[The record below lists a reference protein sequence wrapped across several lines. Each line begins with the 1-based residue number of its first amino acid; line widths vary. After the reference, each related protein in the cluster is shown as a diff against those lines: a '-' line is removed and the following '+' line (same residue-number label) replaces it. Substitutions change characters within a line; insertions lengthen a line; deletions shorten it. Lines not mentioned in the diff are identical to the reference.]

1 MNIVERSTGAE
12 LPDLPDNLPRVLRRI
27 YASRNI
33 RSTLELSHELEH
45 MHPLASLSGLDQATA
60 LLDSAL
66 RTRQCILIVADFDAD
81 GATSCALAVRAL
93 RLMGAHDVRYVVPN
107 RFEYGYGLTPEIV
120 AVAAQQNP
128 DLIITVDNG
137 ISSVEGVQAAKKLG
151 IRVLITDHHLP
162 GTTLPLADAIVNPN
176 QRGDTF
182 PSKHLAGVGV
192 IFYVMLAL
200 RAHLRETNW
209 FKDRGMSEPN
219 LAQLLDLVALGTVA
233 DVATLDHNNRIL
245 VAQGLLRIRRGQCC
259 AGIQSLM
266 QISAKRPERISS
278 SDLAFAL
285 APRLNAA
292 GRLEDMSL
300 GIECLLS
307 DDLEAALAIA
317 GRLHEL
323 NQERRTIESAM
334 HEQAL
339 ANLAGLQL
347 DATCLPSG
355 LCLFD
360 ASWHQ
365 GVIGILASRIK
376 ERFHRPVIAFAN
388 ANDGELKGSA
398 RSVPGFHIRDGLD
411 AIATH
416 NPGLLTKFGG
426 HAMAA
431 GLSLKR
437 TDFDTFSAAF
447 DVEVKR
453 HLSAAHMQ
461 GVIETDGTLS
471 ADELD
476 IHLAETLRAAQP
488 WGQGFPEPI
497 FTGEFE
503 VVTQRIVGEKHLKLL
518 LRVPGGDKLV
528 DAIAFNTPRNDLT
541 KRLARIQIAY
551 RLDVNEYQ
559 GQRSLQLLVLH
570 ME

>member
-1 MNIVERSTGAE
+1 MNIVERNAGAA
-12 LPDLPDNLPRVLRRI
+12 PCDLPDDLPHVLRRI
-27 YASRNI
+27 YVSRNI
-33 RSTLELSHELEH
+33 HSAFELSHALEH
-45 MHPLASLSGLDQATA
+45 MHPFTSLSGLDQATA
-60 LLDSAL
+60 LLESAL
-66 RTRQCILIVADFDAD
+66 RTGQRILIVADFDAD

-93 RLMGAHDVRYVVPN
+93 RLMGARDVHYIVPN

-128 DLIITVDNG
+128 NLIITVDNG
-137 ISSVEGVQAAKKLG
+137 ISSIEGVQAAQKLG

-162 GTTLPLADAIVNPN
+162 GATLPAADAIINPN
-176 QRGDTF
+176 QHGDTF

-200 RAHLRETNW
+200 RAHLRKTNW
-209 FKDRGMSEPN
+209 FKDTGMSEPN
-219 LAQLLDLVALGTVA
+219 LAQFLDLVALGTVA
-233 DVATLDHNNRIL
+233 DVAVLDHNNRIL
-245 VAQGLLRIRRGQCC
+245 VAQGLLRMRRAQCC
-259 AGIQSLM
+259 AGIQALM
-266 QISAKRPERISS
+266 QISAKCPERICS
-278 SDLAFAL
+278 SDLGFAL

-307 DDLEAALAIA
+307 DDLEAALVMA

-323 NQERRTIESAM
+323 NQQRRTIESAM

-339 ANLAGLQL
+339 ANLKGLQL
-347 DATCLPSG
+347 DAACLPSG

-360 ASWHQ
+360 VSWHQ
-365 GVIGILASRIK
+365 GVIGILAARIK
-376 ERFHRPVIAFAN
+376 ERVHRPVIAFAN

-398 RSVPGFHIRDGLD
+398 RSVPGFHIRDGLEV
-411 AIATH
+411 IATQ

-431 GLSLKR
+431 GLTLKR
-437 TDFDTFSAAF
+437 VDFDTFSAAF
-447 DVEVKR
+447 DAQVKR
-453 HLSAAHMQ
+453 HLPAAHMQ
-461 GVIETDGTLS
+461 GTIETDGVLA

-476 IHLAETLRAAQP
+476 IHLAEALRSAQP
-488 WGQGFPEPI
+488 WGQGFPEPV
-497 FTGEFE
+497 FTGTFE
-503 VVTQRIVGEKHLKLL
+503 VITQRVVGGKHLKLL
-518 LRVPGGDKLV
+518 LQAPDSEKLV
-528 DAIAFNTPRNDLT
+528 DAIAFNTPCDDLM
-541 KRLARIQIAY
+541 RLPARIHIAY
-551 RLDVNEYQ
+551 RLDVNEYR